1 MEINFSYTNRMVLNL
16 LSIERNRSIIDSSR
30 LKDEDSSYLRDRAIV
45 NSAFFGCKLE
55 DEKLQVG
62 DVEEKR
68 EIRNYVNLLQGFKN
82 HGRLYANLLI
92 IFNNQLTRGIFR
104 EEFTFDT
111 ETENMESLVDFIL
124 CNREFPDVIIIGIA
138 HYVLN
143 GLAPFRHRC
152 GQTINAIDSFL
163 FYIKGI
169 DSNQYLNLTEELYRN
184 KQLYESLLEGEL
196 TTWLEFFT
204 EAVSKAMDQL
214 RKEVI
219 SLESDFD
226 LSEKEIMILEYLE
239 ENGCIQ
245 NRHVQE
251 LLDISSKTA
260 HSYLDRLLEK
270 EIIRREGK
278 GRSIHYRLKAQ

>member
-143 GLAPFRHRC
+143 GLAPFRHMC

-226 LSEKEIMILEYLE
+226 LSKKEIMILEYLE

-270 EIIRREGK
+270 EIIQREGK

>member
-1 MEINFSYTNRMVLNL
+1 M
-16 LSIERNRSIIDSSR
+16 
-30 LKDEDSSYLRDRAIV
+30 
-45 NSAFFGCKLE
+45 
-55 DEKLQVG
+55 
-62 DVEEKR
+62 EEKK
-68 EIRNYVNLLQGFKN
+68 EIRNYVNMLQSFKN
-82 HGRLYANLLI
+82 HSKLYPNLLI
-92 IFNNQLTRGIFR
+92 IFNNQLTRGIYQ
-104 EEFTFDT
+104 EEFTFDMEIENI
-111 ETENMESLVDFIL
+111 ETLVDFIL
-124 CNREFPDVIIIGIA
+124 YNREFPDVIIIGIA
-138 HYVLN
+138 HYILN
-143 GLAPFRHRC
+143 RLAPFRHMC
-152 GQTINAIDSFL
+152 SKTINVIDSFL
-163 FYIKGI
+163 FYIKKI

-184 KQLYESLLEGEL
+184 KVLYESLLEGDL

-251 LLDISSKTA
+251 LLDISSKAA

-270 EIIRREGK
+270 EIIQREGK
-278 GRSIHYRLKAQ
+278 GRSIHYMLKTQ